1 MKVRGE
7 AGAPAIPGHLLWR
20 QEPDPTEGAERGA
33 QND

>member
-7 AGAPAIPGHLLWR
+7 AGAPAIPGHLAWR